1 MLDKYPEKVKLVF
14 KNFPLGM
21 HKFAR
26 LAAAAALAAHSQ
38 KKFWEF
44 HEKLFEN
51 YQKLNDAKILEIAK
65 ELGLDMEKFNKERN
79 DPAIQNLIARDIKDG
94 RQAGVRSIPAV
105 FINGKVLK
113 NRNFQGF
120 QKTIDTQLNKKR

>member
-1 MLDKYPEKVKLVF
+1 VLDKYPKEVKIVF

-26 LAAAAALAAHSQ
+26 KAAAAALAAHSQ

-79 DPAIQNLIARDIKDG
+79 DPAIQNLITRDVKDG
-94 RQAGVRSIPAV
+94 MQAGVRGIPAV

-120 QKTIDTQLNKKR
+120 QKIIDTQLNKKR

>member
-26 LAAAAALAAHSQ
+26 KAAAAALAAHSQ

-79 DPAIQNLIARDIKDG
+79 DPAIQNLIARDVKDG
-94 RQAGVRSIPAV
+94 MQAGVRGIPAV

>member
-1 MLDKYPEKVKLVF
+1 VLDKYPEKVKLVF

-79 DPAIQNLIARDIKDG
+79 DPAIQNLITRDVKDG
-94 RQAGVRSIPAV
+94 RQ
-105 FINGKVLK
+105 
-113 NRNFQGF
+113 GF
-120 QKTIDTQLNKKR
+120 AAFPLFLSTERF

>member
-1 MLDKYPEKVKLVF
+1 MLDKYPKEVKIVF

-26 LAAAAALAAHSQ
+26 KAAAAALAAHSQ

-44 HEKLFEN
+44 HEKLLEN

-79 DPAIQNLIARDIKDG
+79 DPAIQNLITRDVKDG
-94 RQAGVRSIPAV
+94 MQAGVRGIPAV

-120 QKTIDTQLNKKR
+120 QKIIDTQLNKKR

>member
-1 MLDKYPEKVKLVF
+1 MLDKYPKEVKIVF

-26 LAAAAALAAHSQ
+26 KAAAAALAAHSQ

-44 HEKLFEN
+44 HEKLLEN

-65 ELGLDMEKFNKERN
+65 ELWLDMEKFNKERN
-79 DPAIQNLIARDIKDG
+79 DPAIQNLIARDVKDG
-94 RQAGVRSIPAV
+94 MQAGVRGIPAV

-120 QKTIDTQLNKKR
+120 QKIIDTQLNKKR

>member
-1 MLDKYPEKVKLVF
+1 VLDKYPKEAKIVF
-14 KNFPLGM
+14 KNFPLPM

-26 LAAAAALAAHSQ
+26 EAAAAALAAHSQ

-44 HEKLFEN
+44 HIKLFEN
-51 YQKLNDAKILEIAK
+51 YQKLNDAKIREIAK
-65 ELGLDMEKFNKERN
+65 ELGLDMEKFNKEMN
-79 DPAIQNLIARDIKDG
+79 DTAIQNLIARDVKDG
-94 RQAGVRSIPAV
+94 RQAGVRGIPAV

-120 QKTIDTQLNKKR
+120 QKIIETQLNKKR